1 MRPSTLALSLA
12 FSLASIVGGTAAAQA
27 APSAPAAPP
36 AAPAAKPVALSAAER
51 ARYTG
56 VYALMLPSGPRDFT
70 VAEDSAHLTGQL
82 AGQVAFPMIYLGNDT
97 FGVSFDP
104 NLRITF
110 TVEKERAVKMT
121 LDQNGGHFEGARKP

>member
-1 MRPSTLALSLA
+1 MHLRPLALSLA
-12 FSLASIVGGTAAAQA
+12 LSMGFVLPAAVLAQTA
-27 APSAPAAPP
+27 PGAPAAQP
-36 AAPAAKPVALSAAER
+36 AQPVALAAAER

-70 VAEDSAHLTGQL
+70 VAEDSTHLTGQL

-110 TVEKERAVKMT
+110 TVEKGRAVKMT
-121 LDQNGGHFEGARKP
+121 LDQNGGHFEGSRK